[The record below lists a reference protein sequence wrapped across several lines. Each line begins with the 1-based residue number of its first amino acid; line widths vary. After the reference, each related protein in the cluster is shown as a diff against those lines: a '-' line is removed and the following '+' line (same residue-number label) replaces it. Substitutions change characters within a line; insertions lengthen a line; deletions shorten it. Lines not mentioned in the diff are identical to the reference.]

1 MFSCSICDHRK
12 SVLSTEPEY
21 EFRRRK
27 RNSEEMELYGV
38 SNYCSECQL
47 VTFFVNLVNFE
58 GPLRGSLMW
67 KILWAAAEN
76 VGKMP
81 LQKSQDTGVQTRALE
96 IDNPFVIVMAPPASR
111 ERVGYQEK
119 EAEESSVG
127 FSETDTQFDRV
138 IQNILNTS
146 SDTDSVSSHKVEEL
160 TVLYR
165 RQPETKPDYYSSTC
179 RSAGVDH
186 ASARRIPPALPHLQC
201 QMNKKM
207 KRLEELVTV
216 GRRLEDKTTKLRME
230 MAALEMQK
238 QQEEISEWQ
247 READSAL
254 ASESSW
260 WGAENLKTV
269 FGKWCPERRDK
280 IMEDQANFLLQA
292 LAEQSGTKDR
302 ESDTDLRSLKDGKTE
317 TKVQGT
323 HKYRSGENDPR
334 SRNDQGAVGDS
345 RSLKDHDGVREHCSK
360 KYQKDKRALM
370 DRRKTDNEDNWSM
383 QSQYIASMQ
392 AEKDQSET
400 SDNRSHGD
408 QSETKDHRSHR
419 DQSETKDN
427 RSHRDQSETKDNR
440 SHRDQSETKDHRSH
454 RDQSETKDNRSH
466 RDQSETKDNRSHRD
480 QSETKDHRSH
490 RDQSETKDNRSHRDQ
505 SETKDNRSHRDQSET
520 KDNRSHRDQSET
532 KDNRS
537 HRDQS
542 ETKDNRSHRDQS
554 ETKDHRSH
562 RDQSETKDNRSHRD
576 QSETK
581 DHRSH
586 RDQKHEKALKDN
598 KETDNE
604 DDSSMQSLYIRS
616 PRAEK
621 VHKAAWPDTNSFK
634 ANEHPI
640 NPFESPREKPQTLQI
655 CKKPINCPISD
666 ECQQRC
672 VISDFSTHVLY
683 DHQNVMLERIDLG
696 QTKTFHLDPRLAK
709 KNRPTCHMVYFV
721 RDMIIDPPRGK
732 MRDVLPVLVMSA
744 RMHSCDVS
752 TSKSPTNDSCLEDD
766 TLQFLLI
773 WLCSFKPTNVRV
785 VGTLSVE
792 ATCAYGQDSLMVR
805 TARAYDIRAPQD
817 MRTIYRSPSTLIM
830 PYDLVRRIT
839 QRGNRSLIVKVKIE

>member
-12 SVLSTEPEY
+12 SALSTEPEY

-81 LQKSQDTGVQTRALE
+81 LQKSQDAGVQTRALE

-111 ERVGYQEK
+111 EMIGHQEK

-127 FSETDTQFDRV
+127 FSETDTHFDKV
-138 IQNILNTS
+138 IQNILNSS

-165 RQPETKPDYYSSTC
+165 RQPGTKPDYHSSTC
-179 RSAGVDH
+179 RSVGVDH

-201 QMNKKM
+201 EMKQKK
-207 KRLEELVTV
+207 KRLDELVTI

-230 MAALEMQK
+230 MAALEKQK
-238 QQEEISEWQ
+238 HQEEISEWQ

-254 ASESSW
+254 ACESSW
-260 WGAENLKTV
+260 WGRENLNTV
-269 FGKWCPERRDK
+269 FGKWSPERRDK
-280 IMEDQANFLLQA
+280 NMEDQANFLLQA
-292 LAEQSGTKDR
+292 LEEQSGVKDR
-302 ESDTDLRSLKDGKTE
+302 ESDTDHRSLKDGKTE

-323 HKYRSGENDPR
+323 HKYRSAENDPR
-334 SRNDQGAVGDS
+334 SRKDQGGVGDS
-345 RSLKDHDGVREHCSK
+345 HSLKDHDGVREYRSK
-360 KYQKDKRALM
+360 KYRKEKRALM
-370 DRRKTDNEDNWSM
+370 DRKEADNDDNWSM

-392 AEKDQSET
+392 AEKDQSE
-400 SDNRSHGD
+400 SRDNRSHGD

-419 DQSETKDN
+419 DQSETRDH
-427 RSHRDQSETKDNR
+427 RSHRDQSETKDHRSHRDQSETRDNRSHGDQSETKDHR

-466 RDQSETKDNRSHRD
+466 RGQSETRD
-480 QSETKDHRSH
+480 H
-490 RDQSETKDNRSHRDQ
+490 
-505 SETKDNRSHRDQSET
+505 
-520 KDNRSHRDQSET
+520 
-532 KDNRS
+532 
-537 HRDQS
+537 
-542 ETKDNRSHRDQS
+542 
-554 ETKDHRSH
+554 
-562 RDQSETKDNRSHRD
+562 RSHRD

-586 RDQKHEKALKDN
+586 RDQKHERALKDN
-598 KETDNE
+598 KETDNG
-604 DDSSMQSLYIRS
+604 DDTSMQNLYIRS
-616 PRAEK
+616 PPAEK
-621 VHKAAWPDTNSFK
+621 VHKAARPDTNSFK

-640 NPFESPREKPQTLQI
+640 NPFASPREKPQTLQI
-655 CKKPINCPISD
+655 CKEPINCPISV
-666 ECQQRC
+666 ECQERC

-732 MRDVLPVLVMSA
+732 MRDVLPVLIMTA

-752 TSKSPTNDSCLEDD
+752 TSKSPTSDACPEDD

-773 WLCSFKPTNVRV
+773 WLCTFKPTNVRV

-792 ATCAYGQDSLMVR
+792 ATCAYVADSLMVR

-839 QRGNRSLIVKVKIE
+839 QRGNRSLTVKVKIE

>member
-12 SVLSTEPEY
+12 IALSTEPEY

-81 LQKSQDTGVQTRALE
+81 LQKSQDAGVQTRALE

-111 ERVGYQEK
+111 EMIGHQEK

-127 FSETDTQFDRV
+127 FSETDTQFDKV
-138 IQNILNTS
+138 IKNILNTS

-165 RQPETKPDYYSSTC
+165 RQPETRPDYHSSTC
-179 RSAGVDH
+179 RSVGVDH

-201 QMNKKM
+201 EMKQKK
-207 KRLEELVTV
+207 KRLEELVTI

-230 MAALEMQK
+230 MAALEKQK

-254 ASESSW
+254 ACESSW
-260 WGAENLKTV
+260 WGRENLNTV
-269 FGKWCPERRDK
+269 FGKWSPERRDK
-280 IMEDQANFLLQA
+280 NMEDQANFLLQA
-292 LAEQSGTKDR
+292 LEEQSGVKDR
-302 ESDTDLRSLKDGKTE
+302 ESDTDYRSLKDGKTE

-334 SRNDQGAVGDS
+334 SRKDQGGVGDS
-345 RSLKDHDGVREHCSK
+345 RSLKDHDG
-360 KYQKDKRALM
+360 
-370 DRRKTDNEDNWSM
+370 N
-383 QSQYIASMQ
+383 
-392 AEKDQSET
+392 
-400 SDNRSHGD
+400 
-408 QSETKDHRSHR
+408 
-419 DQSETKDN
+419 
-427 RSHRDQSETKDNR
+427 
-440 SHRDQSETKDHRSH
+440 
-454 RDQSETKDNRSH
+454 
-466 RDQSETKDNRSHRD
+466 
-480 QSETKDHRSH
+480 
-490 RDQSETKDNRSHRDQ
+490 
-505 SETKDNRSHRDQSET
+505 
-520 KDNRSHRDQSET
+520 
-532 KDNRS
+532 
-537 HRDQS
+537 
-542 ETKDNRSHRDQS
+542 
-554 ETKDHRSH
+554 
-562 RDQSETKDNRSHRD
+562 
-576 QSETK
+576 
-581 DHRSH
+581 
-586 RDQKHEKALKDN
+586 
-598 KETDNE
+598 
-604 DDSSMQSLYIRS
+604 LYIRS
-616 PRAEK
+616 PPAEK
-621 VHKAAWPDTNSFK
+621 VHKAARPDTNSFK

-640 NPFESPREKPQTLQI
+640 NPFASPREKPQTLQI
-655 CKKPINCPISD
+655 CKEPINCPISV
-666 ECQQRC
+666 ECQERC

-709 KNRPTCHMVYFV
+709 KNMPTCHMVYFV

-732 MRDVLPVLVMSA
+732 MRDVLPVLVMTA

-752 TSKSPTNDSCLEDD
+752 TSKSPTSDACPEDD

-773 WLCSFKPTNVRV
+773 WLCTFKPTNVRV

-792 ATCAYGQDSLMVR
+792 ATCAYVADSLMVR

-839 QRGNRSLIVKVKIE
+839 QRGNRSLTVKVKIE